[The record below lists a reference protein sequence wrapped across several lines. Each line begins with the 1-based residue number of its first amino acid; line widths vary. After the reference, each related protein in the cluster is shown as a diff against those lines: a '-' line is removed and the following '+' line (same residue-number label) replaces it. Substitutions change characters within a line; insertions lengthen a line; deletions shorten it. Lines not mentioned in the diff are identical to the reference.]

1 MLPQGPYKAPLTE
14 FLTFTCCR
22 RTALQSTPNRILTL
36 TCCRKTAPKALLHC
50 EKHPQQNP
58 DTHLL
63 QENCPDPAAGNAWAG
78 SRTFLRV
85 REAHKR
91 LSASIRSEHALMR
104 DAHLTFRQVSSR
116 SSLC

>member
-1 MLPQGPYKAPLTE
+1 ML
-14 FLTFTCCR
+14 TCCR

-36 TCCRKTAPKALLHC
+36 TCCRRTALQSTPERC
-50 EKHPQQNP
+50 P
-58 DTHLL
+58 DIHLL

-116 SSLC
+116 S